1 VQRMTTQFTSDLRE
15 AVKNNDEGI
24 FAVYDGCVAAADL
37 LRNICN
43 QPRVG
48 KVSGR
53 IIQDEI
59 RRLGIRA
66 DAAATLIE
74 RMPPSNE
81 RARVLREATE
91 RIKAA

>member
-1 VQRMTTQFTSDLRE
+1 MTTQFTSDLRE
-15 AVKNNDEGI
+15 AVKNHDEGI

-37 LRNICN
+37 LSNIYS

-59 RRLGIRA
+59 RRLRIRA
-66 DAAATLIE
+66 DAAAILIE
-74 RMPPSNE
+74 RMPPSDE

-91 RIKAA
+91 QRIRAA